1 MDEICARRAQSGMSR
16 MEIRAESYATKTM
29 QGWDQFHRFLSGG
42 IPHAEEIAATLAQ
55 SSLRFPRGL
64 RRNIEDIDLVHYSSV
79 HHAFRNK
86 KLRCFLT
93 FMEFA
98 KNEPYWSSVKE
109 CRETQFVVID
119 VFLKDTPESV
129 VEAIRLLPLWL
140 NEQDEEPTGGI
151 PPIGP
156 SHPAHIHSWSISP
169 YRAA

>member
-1 MDEICARRAQSGMSR
+1 

-55 SSLRFPRGL
+55 SSLHYPRGS
-64 RRNIEDIDLVHYSSV
+64 RRNVEDIDLVHYSSV
-79 HHAFRNK
+79 HHAYRHK

-93 FMEFA
+93 FMELA
-98 KNEPYWSSVKE
+98 KNESYWGSVKE

-140 NEQDEEPTGGI
+140 NEQDEESRGGS
-151 PPIGP
+151 P
-156 SHPAHIHSWSISP
+156 SMVSSHRAHANGWTISP